1 MCLYRGVAQL
11 GSTLV
16 TEISD
21 FRGLTT
27 CLTTYKKYRFSPFP
41 GVAQLGSALGSGPR
55 GRWFESSHSDHRQ
68 CRLPISGVVTAH
80 FLFITRWRSFV
91 MNIRTH
97 RQCRSQKSGIGTAN
111 FLVYHTMA
119 EFRYKK
125 YIRLSSESYFQS
137 LFLCLL
143 HCKFEG

>member
-1 MCLYRGVAQL
+1 MSVLGVAQL

-68 CRLPISGVVTAH
+68 CRSQKSGIGTAN
-80 FLFITRWRSFV
+80 FLVYHTMAEFRYEYPY
-91 MNIRTH
+91 H

>member
-1 MCLYRGVAQL
+1 MSVLGVAQL

-55 GRWFESSHSDHRQ
+55 GRWFESSHSDHKKEPPTCVGGSFLRVGVIGKRSAVSLFGFACEMTAFSRQ
-68 CRLPISGVVTAH
+68 ENGSRACAFP
-80 FLFITRWRSFV
+80 
-91 MNIRTH
+91 
-97 RQCRSQKSGIGTAN
+97 
-111 FLVYHTMA
+111 
-119 EFRYKK
+119 
-125 YIRLSSESYFQS
+125 LSSNPVTPTISQP
-137 LFLCLL
+137 
-143 HCKFEG
+143 HD